1 MGVRIITLIV
11 IVVLCALQ
19 AQGQVTITRF
29 EVNVTMDQNE
39 KILVTEKII
48 FNGTLKDHWV
58 KLQSLAF
65 ENTQIQNLKAKV
77 NDSIV
82 SITLSE
88 NANGLLETS
97 IPVNKLTSLDIT
109 YTTNVASSRIM
120 APLVFTPSLSGSS
133 DEQLFST
140 TISIPA
146 FYQIV
151 ESFPTIELEGVQ
163 DGPNRIYTIQLPV
176 IPSLVKL
183 DLAPVSEFKM
193 GTTEILDAAI
203 LIILGALGIIGW
215 KKRKMLA

>member
-1 MGVRIITLIV
+1 MGVRTLTLVAIV
-11 IVVLCALQ
+11 ILCALQ
-19 AQGQVTITRF
+19 AQGQATITRF

-39 KILVTEKII
+39 KVLVTEKIM
-48 FNGTLKDHWV
+48 FNGSLKDHQV

-65 ENTQIQNLKAKV
+65 ENTQILNLKAKV

-82 SITLSE
+82 SITLSK
-88 NANGLLETS
+88 NVNGLLETS
-97 IPVNKLTSLDIT
+97 IPINKLTSLDIT

-120 APLVFTPSLSGSS
+120 APLVFIPALSGSS
-133 DEQLFST
+133 DEQLFTT

-203 LIILGALGIIGW
+203 LIILGALGILGW
-215 KKRKMLA
+215 KKRKMLV